1 MSILHANLRQLL
13 ITPIAQSDADFPGIR
28 ASVKF
33 WLSLS
38 LIFSVFYSILGVFI
52 AFSSKYVIQDDA
64 REYVFWMQRFIDPTI
79 LPHDLVADYF
89 TSITPLGYQWLYH
102 LMAKLGISPLLF
114 SKLLPIALGLITT
127 LYCFKVSLQIF
138 PIPLAGFVASLLLNQ
153 SLWFTDNLLAAIPR
167 SFIYPLFLAFIYYL
181 LKGSWRWVCVL
192 AILQGLFYPLLVFIS
207 SALLLLRLWH
217 WRRWMP
223 QFDRRQCCY
232 LLLAVGLGLLTLIP
246 YALISSK
253 FGSTVTVAE
262 ARMMPELAVGG
273 RHPFFDNNAWRFW
286 LGGEHSRILPL
297 LLPPLIWAG
306 LWLPTMLCHPD
317 RFPLIR
323 RVSPTFAI
331 LPEIIWISFS
341 LYAAAHVL
349 WLKLFFPS
357 RYTEHTFRILMAL
370 ASGIVLTTLLDKVL
384 RNCEQTVSPD
394 VRPGEQ
400 RKKNR
405 RLILTVA
412 LALMLILYPQ
422 LFNTFPKKGYK
433 ISSESALYTFLQ
445 EQPKDIMIA
454 SLSEEA
460 SSISTFAQRSVL
472 FSREHALP
480 FHPVYYRQIRQRC
493 IDLIQ
498 AQYSQDLTVVQQV
511 IEKYGISFLLLDQ
524 TAFTPQYLVNNT
536 NRWLSS
542 FQPVFG
548 DALTA
553 LEQEKVPAVATLSDR
568 CSVVKGKQI
577 VLLHADCILHPS
589 QWQNGE
595 RVSKLLQSS

>member
-1 MSILHANLRQLL
+1 MSILYASLRQLL
-13 ITPIAQSDADFPGIR
+13 ITPIAQSDADFLGIR
-28 ASVKF
+28 TSVKF

-38 LIFSVFYSILGVFI
+38 LIFSVFYSILGLFI

-79 LPHDLVADYF
+79 LPHDLIAEYF
-89 TSITPLGYQWLYH
+89 TSITPLGYQ
-102 LMAKLGISPLLF
+102 
-114 SKLLPIALGLITT
+114 
-127 LYCFKVSLQIF
+127 
-138 PIPLAGFVASLLLNQ
+138 
-153 SLWFTDNLLAAIPR
+153 
-167 SFIYPLFLAFIYYL
+167 
-181 LKGSWRWVCVL
+181 
-192 AILQGLFYPLLVFIS
+192 
-207 SALLLLRLWH
+207 
-217 WRRWMP
+217 
-223 QFDRRQCCY
+223 
-232 LLLAVGLGLLTLIP
+232 
-246 YALISSK
+246 
-253 FGSTVTVAE
+253 

-273 RHPFFDNNAWRFW
+273 RHPSFDNNAWRFW

-297 LLPPLIWAG
+297 LLPPIWAG

-323 RVSPTFAI
+323 RIRPTFAI

-400 RKKNR
+400 HKKNR

-553 LEQEKVPAVATLSDR
+553 LEQEKAPAVATLSDR
-568 CSVVKGKQI
+568 CSVVKGKKT
-577 VLLHADCILHPS
+577 VLLHADCLMHPS